1 MPEDNKWI
9 DGIEDP
15 FIREIARER
24 IEKKKTWRQVAASIG
39 GGNTEDSVRKAY
51 TRYTK
56 KKKE

>member
-1 MPEDNKWI
+1 MPKEIKWI

-15 FIREIARER
+15 FIREIAQER
-24 IEKKKTWRQVAASIG
+24 FEKKKTWRQVAISVG

-51 TRYTK
+51 VRYIR